1 VLTFCLRRF
10 YETLTHDDSVQPVDT
25 IVVMAGRMERKHYA
39 VELYRA
45 GLAPRLILSVG
56 RFEVSKMDWLDL
68 DCVEELKSLRDAT
81 SPAERHFFVV
91 IDVSGMR
98 VTKGNLQLWST
109 YGEVLAYRRLLT
121 LDDIRRVMVVST
133 DVHLCRVAMT
143 FGIVFRE
150 SPIQFSFCAVPPEVN
165 LMSRDNWWK
174 HSASRLFV
182 VRELVKLCG
191 YWISLSAPEWARI
204 RLMRLTGWN
213 RK

>member
-1 VLTFCLRRF
+1 VLTSCLRRF
-10 YETLTHDDSVQPVDT
+10 YETLTRNDSVQPVDT

-39 VELYRA
+39 LELFRA
-45 GLAPRLILSVG
+45 GLAQRLILSVG
-56 RFEVSKMDWLDL
+56 RFEVSKMDRWDL

-91 IDVSGMR
+91 IDASGIRVS
-98 VTKGNLQLWST
+98 KGDLQMWST

-121 LDDIRRVMVVST
+121 LNDVRRVMVVST
-133 DVHLCRVAMT
+133 DVHLRRVAMT
-143 FGIVFRE
+143 FATIFRQ
-150 SPIQFSFCAVPPEVN
+150 SPIQFSFCPIPHEAS

-182 VRELVKLCG
+182 VSELAKLCA
-191 YWISLSAPEWARI
+191 YWIGLSIPEWATS
-204 RLMRLTGWN
+204 RLMRLTGSD